1 MAHPLMPKA
10 TAVWLIE
17 NTALT
22 FDQVADF
29 CNMHPLE
36 VQAIADGEVA
46 IGIVGMDPVANGQ
59 LSREEIARAEKD
71 PKVRLKMASQDIPL
85 PKPKAKGPRYTPV
98 SKRQERPDAVLWLLK
113 QYPELTDAQICRLV
127 GTTKATINSVRDR
140 SHWKTPNI
148 KPHDPVDL
156 GMCSLEELHAAVTR
170 ARRARARA
178 ESRARRAQERAEA
191 AQHATN
197 APADP
202 ANAPQPDI
210 NPSAASEPVPA
221 GADTHSDAHTD
232 AEPQT
237 ADGTPDRS
245 DSDLG

>member
-17 NTALT
+17 NTALS
-22 FDQVADF
+22 FEQVADF
-29 CNMHPLE
+29 CNMHTLE

-46 IGIVGMDPVANGQ
+46 VGIVGMDPVANGQ
-59 LSREEIARAEKD
+59 LSREEIARVEKD
-71 PKVRLKMASQDIPL
+71 PKARLKMASQDIPL
-85 PKPKAKGPRYTPV
+85 PKTKSKGPRYTPV

-127 GTTKATINSVRDR
+127 GTTKTTINSVRDR

-178 ESRARRAQERAEA
+178 ETRARRAQQRAEA
-191 AQHATN
+191 ATQ
-197 APADP
+197 
-202 ANAPQPDI
+202 
-210 NPSAASEPVPA
+210 AASAGNHAANDAPPPV
-221 GADTHSDAHTD
+221 SDA
-232 AEPQT
+232 T
-237 ADGTPDRS
+237 ANPES
-245 DSDLG
+245 DVAS

>member
-17 NTALT
+17 NTALS
-22 FDQVADF
+22 FEQVADF
-29 CNMHPLE
+29 CNMHTLE

-59 LSREEIARAEKD
+59 LTREEIARVEKD
-71 PKVRLKMASQDIPL
+71 PKARLKMASQDLPL
-85 PKPKAKGPRYTPV
+85 PKTKSKGPRYTPV

-127 GTTKATINSVRDR
+127 GTTKATINAVRDR
-140 SHWKTPNI
+140 SHWKTASI

-170 ARRARARA
+170 ARRARVRA
-178 ESRARRAQERAEA
+178 ESRARRAQQRAEA
-191 AQHATN
+191 ATHAVADNDTHES
-197 APADP
+197 AGESADDDAGEPATETPP
-202 ANAPQPDI
+202 ASGTD
-210 NPSAASEPVPA
+210 AAS
-221 GADTHSDAHTD
+221 
-232 AEPQT
+232 
-237 ADGTPDRS
+237 
-245 DSDLG
+245 

>member
-17 NTALT
+17 NTALS
-22 FDQVADF
+22 FEQVADF
-29 CNMHPLE
+29 CNMHTLE

-46 IGIVGMDPVANGQ
+46 VGIVGMDPVANGQ
-59 LSREEIARAEKD
+59 LTREEIARVEKD
-71 PKVRLKMASQDIPL
+71 PKARLKIASQDLPL
-85 PKPKAKGPRYTPV
+85 PKTKSKGPRYTPV

-127 GTTKATINSVRDR
+127 GTTKATINAVRDR
-140 SHWKTPNI
+140 SHWKTASI

-178 ESRARRAQERAEA
+178 ESRARRAQQRAEA
-191 AQHATN
+191 ATQAATAAGDTA
-197 APADP
+197 APPEGAHQEHQDAGGESQP
-202 ANAPQPDI
+202 ATE
-210 NPSAASEPVPA
+210 PSHTPGSDAAS
-221 GADTHSDAHTD
+221 
-232 AEPQT
+232 
-237 ADGTPDRS
+237 
-245 DSDLG
+245 

>member
-17 NTALT
+17 NTALS
-22 FDQVADF
+22 FEQVADF
-29 CNMHPLE
+29 CNMHTLE

-46 IGIVGMDPVANGQ
+46 VGIVGMDPVANGQ
-59 LSREEIARAEKD
+59 LSREEIARCEKD
-71 PKVRLKMASQDIPL
+71 TKARLKMASQDLPL
-85 PKPKAKGPRYTPV
+85 PKTKAKGPRYTPV

-127 GTTKATINSVRDR
+127 GTTKATINAVRDR
-140 SHWKTPNI
+140 THWKTASI

-178 ESRARRAQERAEA
+178 ESRARRAQARAEA
-191 AQHATN
+191 AAQAAT
-197 APADP
+197 ASGGE
-202 ANAPQPDI
+202 PQPAPPPPTAPEGE
-210 NPSAASEPVPA
+210 PSAEPEPASDNPVPS
-221 GADTHSDAHTD
+221 GSDAT
-232 AEPQT
+232 
-237 ADGTPDRS
+237 
-245 DSDLG
+245 